1 MEQEKKVLLTVDTGS
16 SEKTVKSL
24 KKDISDLKDAILNLE
39 KGSDAYND
47 AVDQLQKNQ
56 RELDEVMALTKKTAT
71 ALDGSYDAL
80 VHQMSLLK
88 KEWRATADE
97 AKRADLGKQIDD
109 INAQLKEMD
118 ASVGNFQRNVGN
130 YVSHWEGMPEVTKDF
145 GTAMREMNEQ
155 IEPTKQK
162 FESVGKIASGLAS
175 GFAAAQGAMA
185 LLGIESEDFEK
196 TMIKVQSTMA
206 LAQGIGGLSGLVEG
220 LGKAQVAFQGL
231 GDKVK
236 AVSKTMG
243 KAGWLSVIILI
254 TTAITALV
262 AHLKKKNEQI
272 KDGTAALKQYNKIA
286 KETQS
291 SVAGEILKTQ
301 LLEKIATDITET
313 TKNRNIAAEELCRLM
328 GKQATDANILAVQEG
343 KLKKE
348 INGVTESMI
357 KQAIA
362 AAQME
367 KLTELYKEYVDLQN
381 GEIDFTFWEKALAGI
396 NTALGNS
403 IVGII
408 MGTTGAAEGA
418 ESLLGSWEKRLTEAK
433 TAYENFAKALLQNTD
448 AKDLLSALGLTD
460 DDNSGG
466 SGNVANKLKEVT
478 KTIQKSIEEIAN
490 ADIAQIEKVYTRR
503 IATAKMEIKNKEA
516 AAKKEYELTLEKEN
530 EKLDVIKDAI
540 KDANAFEETNQKT
553 IDTLKKKQVEQEE
566 KVAKAKTKKTKEEE
580 EAKLKVIKD
589 TLKAAEDAQKEN
601 ANIITNL
608 VQDKADQEIEIEQI
622 KYNELER
629 LRLLA
634 LEKERNA
641 IANSNAK
648 LAFEHQLL
656 MRQLAID
663 TPSSQEP
670 KKRGFFGSI
679 LGLGGKDDQKAEKAQ
694 RDIDNEYYKQAF
706 EEEQN
711 FLSEKLRINQEFL
724 AKTTDADTRIQLEQV
739 IADTQLQIEE
749 SKYAEK
755 ERLRQFDLQKE
766 KEKQQK
772 TQAIFTA
779 SLNATA
785 DLLGGIADLY
795 ESDEKN
801 AEKNAKKIK
810 GLRIAEAT
818 INTINGA
825 VGAFSM
831 AASTIPPPAGII
843 IGAVQA
849 AAVTAAGIAN
859 IMKIKNTKT
868 DGSGNGSGLG
878 ASVTPTPASYSSE
891 LPATYVRNVTS
902 ASEVDELN
910 RDTRV
915 YILESDIQESNKRVS
930 VRESESTF

>member
-47 AVDQLQKNQ
+47 AVEQLQQNQ

-97 AKRADLGKQIDD
+97 AKRADLGKQIDN

-185 LLGIESEDFEK
+185 LLGIESDEFEQ
-196 TMIKVQSTMA
+196 TMIKLQGAIA
-206 LAQGIGGLSGLVEG
+206 LAQGVGGLSGLVEG
-220 LGKAQVAFQGL
+220 LGKAKVAFGAV
-231 GDKVK
+231 DTSVK
-236 AVSKTMG
+236 TVNKTMG
-243 KAGWLSVIILI
+243 KTGWLAIILLI
-254 TTAITALV
+254 ITAVTTLV

-272 KDGTAALKQYNKIA
+272 KDGTTALKQYNKIA
-286 KETQS
+286 REAQS
-291 SVAGEILKTQ
+291 NMAGEILKVQ
-301 LLEKIATDITET
+301 LLEKVATDITET
-313 TKNRNIAAEELCRLM
+313 TKNRTKAAEELCRLM

-348 INGVTESMI
+348 INDVTASMI
-357 KQAIA
+357 KQAVA
-362 AAQME
+362 TAQME
-367 KLTELYKEYVDLQN
+367 KLTELYKEYLDTQ
-381 GEIDFTFWEKALAGI
+381 T
-396 NTALGNS
+396 
-403 IVGII
+403 
-408 MGTTGAAEGA
+408 EGA
-418 ESLLGSWEKRLTEAK
+418 TAWKDFVPPWFKMISGGIGEVAEWIFGGIDDAEENFEQRLADARV
-433 TAYENFAKALLQNTD
+433 AYEKFAKALLENTD
-448 AKDLLSALGLTD
+448 TKDLLVALGLTD
-460 DDNSGG
+460 DDDNSGG
-466 SGNVANKLKEVT
+466 GGGNVAKKVEEVT
-478 KTIQKSIEEIAN
+478 KTIQKSIAEIAN
-490 ADIAQIEKVYTRR
+490 ADIAHIEKVYTRK
-503 IATAKMEIKNKEA
+503 IATAKMEIKEKEA
-516 AAKKEYELTLEKEN
+516 AAKKEYKLTLEKEN

-540 KDANAFEETNQKT
+540 KDAYAFEETNQKT
-553 IDTLKKKQVEQEE
+553 IDTLKKKQVEQEG
-566 KVAKAKTKKTKEEE
+566 KVAKAKTEKTKEEE

-589 TLKAAEDAQKEN
+589 ALKAAEDAQKEN
-601 ANIITNL
+601 GNIISSL
-608 VQDKADQEIEIEQI
+608 VQDKADKELEIEQI

-641 IANSNAK
+641 IATSNAK

-679 LGLGGKDDQKAEKAQ
+679 LGLGGKDEQKAEKAQ

-902 ASEVDELN
+902 ASETDLLN
-910 RDTRV
+910 QDTRV

-930 VRESESTF
+930 VRESESSF

>member
-47 AVDQLQKNQ
+47 AVEQLQQNQ

-162 FESVGKIASGLAS
+162 FESVGNIASGLAS

-185 LLGIESEDFEK
+185 LLGIESEEFEQ
-196 TMIKVQSTMA
+196 TMIKLQGAIA

-220 LGKAQVAFQGL
+220 LGKAKVAFGAV
-231 GDKVK
+231 DTSVK
-236 AVSKTMG
+236 TVNKTMG
-243 KAGWLSVIILI
+243 KTGWLAIILLI
-254 TTAITALV
+254 ITAVTTLV

-272 KDGTAALKQYNKIA
+272 KDGTTALKQYNKIA
-286 KETQS
+286 REAQS
-291 SVAGEILKTQ
+291 NMAGEILKVQ
-301 LLEKIATDITET
+301 LLEKVATDITET
-313 TKNRNIAAEELCRLM
+313 TKNRTKAAEELCRLM

-348 INGVTESMI
+348 INAVTASMI
-357 KQAIA
+357 KQAVA
-362 AAQME
+362 TAQME
-367 KLTELYKEYVDLQN
+367 KLTELYKEYLDTQTE
-381 GEIDFTFWEKALAGI
+381 GATAWKDFVPPWLKMISGGI
-396 NTALGNS
+396 G
-403 IVGII
+403 
-408 MGTTGAAEGA
+408 GAAEWIFGGIDDA
-418 ESLLGSWEKRLTEAK
+418 QENFEQRLADARV
-433 TAYENFAKALLQNTD
+433 AYEKFAKALLENTD
-448 AKDLLSALGLTD
+448 TKDLLAALGLTD
-460 DDNSGG
+460 DDNNSGGGG
-466 SGNVANKLKEVT
+466 SGNVAKKVEEVT
-478 KTIQKSIEEIAN
+478 KTIQKSIAEIAN
-490 ADIAQIEKVYTRR
+490 ADIAHIEKVYTRK
-503 IATAKMEIKNKEA
+503 IATAKMEIKEKEA

-540 KDANAFEETNQKT
+540 KDAYAFEETNQKT
-553 IDTLKKKQVEQEE
+553 IDTLKKKQVEQEG

-589 TLKAAEDAQKEN
+589 ALKSAEDAQKEN
-601 ANIITNL
+601 GNIISSL
-608 VQDKADQEIEIEQI
+608 VQDKADKELEIEQI

-679 LGLGGKDDQKAEKAQ
+679 LGLGGKDEQKAEKAQ

-859 IMKIKNTKT
+859 IMKIRNTKT

-930 VRESESTF
+930 VRESESSF

>member
-1 MEQEKKVLLTVDTGS
+1 MAEQEKKVLLTVDTGS

-47 AVDQLQKNQ
+47 AVEQLQQNQ

-185 LLGIESEDFEK
+185 LLGVESEEFEQ
-196 TMIKVQSTMA
+196 TMIKLQGAIA

-220 LGKAQVAFQGL
+220 LGKAKVAFGAV
-231 GDKVK
+231 DTSVK
-236 AVSKTMG
+236 TVNKTMG
-243 KAGWLSVIILI
+243 KTGWLAIILLI
-254 TTAITALV
+254 ITAVTTLV

-272 KDGTAALKQYNKIA
+272 KDGTTALKQYNKIA
-286 KETQS
+286 KEAQS
-291 SVAGEILKTQ
+291 NMAGEILKVQ
-301 LLEKIATDITET
+301 LLEKVATDITET
-313 TKNRNIAAEELCRLM
+313 TKNRTKAAEELCRLM

-348 INGVTESMI
+348 INGVTASMI
-357 KQAIA
+357 KQAVA
-362 AAQME
+362 TAQME
-367 KLTELYKEYVDLQN
+367 KLTELYKEYLDTQN
-381 GEIDFTFWEKALAGI
+381 
-396 NTALGNS
+396 
-403 IVGII
+403 
-408 MGTTGAAEGA
+408 EGA
-418 ESLLGSWEKRLTEAK
+418 TAWKDFVPPWLKMIGGGIGGVAEWIFGGVEDAQQNFEQRLADARV
-433 TAYENFAKALLQNTD
+433 AYEKFAKALLENTD
-448 AKDLLSALGLTD
+448 TKDLLAALGLTD
-460 DDNSGG
+460 DDNSGNN
-466 SGNVANKLKEVT
+466 SGNVAKKVEEVT
-478 KTIQKSIEEIAN
+478 KTIQKSIAEIAN
-490 ADIAQIEKVYTRR
+490 ADIAQIEKVYTRK
-503 IATAKMEIKNKEA
+503 IATAKMEIKEKEA

-530 EKLDVIKDAI
+530 EKLEVIKDAI

-553 IDTLKKKQVEQEE
+553 IDTLKAKQVEQEE
-566 KVAKAKTKKTKEEE
+566 KVAKAKTKKTKEAE

-589 TLKAAEDAQKEN
+589 ALKAAEDAQKEN
-601 ANIITNL
+601 GNIISNL

-679 LGLGGKDDQKAEKAQ
+679 LGLGGKDEQKAEKTQ

-739 IADTQLQIEE
+739 IADTQLRIEE

-868 DGSGNGSGLG
+868 DGSGSGLG

-891 LPATYVRNVTS
+891 LPATYVRNITS
-902 ASEVDELN
+902 ASEIDELN
-910 RDTRV
+910 RDTKV
-915 YILESDIQESNKRVS
+915 YILESDIQESNRRVS
-930 VRESESTF
+930 VRESESSF